1 MEDKLK
7 DRIKTLAEMRLLD
20 IDVQEYLEEIIQ
32 QYGDRQVEIAIAE
45 AGLLE
50 LLGKVN
56 EEEGHE

>member
-1 MEDKLK
+1 MKDKLK

-32 QYGDRQVEIAIAE
+32 QYGERKVEIAVAE

-50 LLGKVN
+50 LLGKGN
-56 EEEGHE
+56 KEEGHE